1 MTTVG
6 GCTLVNDPNIAII
19 GAGFAGF
26 GASHQLRELGVE
38 ATIYEKRSVH
48 GGHTSTH
55 SYDDG
60 FLFDEGPHISFTQN
74 KRLQELFAESIGGTY
89 EKLRASVNNYWQG
102 HWIKHPAQ
110 VNLHGLPHQV
120 VIDSIKDF
128 VAASH
133 APKDSHKIENYEDW
147 LIAAF
152 GKTFA
157 ETFPAVYTRKYHTT
171 DAKNLTTD
179 WLGPRLY
186 RPELEE
192 VLRGALVPQAP
203 DVHYVDHF
211 RYPTEGGFVSYLN
224 GFRKRSRVECDSEI
238 VEIDPKAKSLRTS
251 DGRVIEYD
259 SIISS
264 VPLPRLIRMI
274 KGAPPDVVEAAG
286 KLACTEVVLVNI
298 GVSKPHVRDDHWT
311 YFYDEDIAFA
321 RLSYPSNFSPNV
333 APKGCTALQAEVYF
347 SDKWKPRDKPAE
359 AYIEPV
365 IDGLLKAGL
374 IDGRDQVVHTSTI
387 VAPFANII
395 FDHDRPAAVKL
406 IHGYL
411 DDIGVGYCGRF
422 GDWGYIWTD
431 QAFASGEKA
440 ARRALDRMAKGEVAA
455 GVGA

>member
-1 MTTVG
+1 MSRQ
-6 GCTLVNDPNIAII
+6 PHIAII

-26 GASHQLRELGVE
+26 GAAHQLREAGSE
-38 ATIYEKRSVH
+38 ATIYEKRRFH

-55 SYDDG
+55 SYADG
-60 FLFDEGPHISFTQN
+60 YLFDEGPHISFTQN
-74 KRLQELFAESIGGTY
+74 TRLQELFADSIGGSY

-110 VNLHGLPHQV
+110 VNLHGLPADLIV
-120 VIDSIKDF
+120 DCIRDF
-128 VAASH
+128 AKATDQPASTGRI
-133 APKDSHKIENYEDW
+133 SNYEDW
-147 LIAAF
+147 LLASF
-152 GKTFA
+152 GETFA
-157 ETFPAVYTRKYHTT
+157 QTFPAVYTRKYHTT
-171 DAKNLTTD
+171 EASNLTTD

-192 VLRGALVPQAP
+192 VLRGALVPNTS

-224 GFRKRSRVECDSEI
+224 GFRKRSRVECNSEI
-238 VEIDPKAKSLRTS
+238 VAIDPVARTLCIS
-251 DGRVIEYD
+251 DGRIVGYD
-259 SIISS
+259 ALISS
-264 VPLPRLIRMI
+264 VPLPRLIPMI
-274 KGAPPDVVEAAG
+274 KDAPPDVVDAAG
-286 KLACTEVVLVNI
+286 KLACTEVILVNI
-298 GVSKPHVRDDHWT
+298 GVSKPKVRDDHWT
-311 YFYDEDIAFA
+311 YFYDEDIVFA

-333 APKGCTALQAEVYF
+333 APKGCVALQAEVYF
-347 SDKWKPRDKPAE
+347 SDKWKPRTQPPE

-374 IDGRDQVVHTSTI
+374 IDGRDQVNHTSTI

-395 FDHDRPAAVKL
+395 FDHDRPAALKL

-411 DDIGVGYCGRF
+411 DEIGVNYCGRF

-440 ARRALDRMAKGEVAA
+440 ARQALEKLTKGKSAMRAGTK
-455 GVGA
+455 